1 VSTYLS
7 KSDFKVARTCA
18 TKLYYRKL
26 GYPSRLQDDDYLQF
40 LADGGYMIETIAKL
54 CEPEGVPIGFD
65 DGPEVA
71 AENTLVALNTN
82 ERVVLF
88 EATLISGN
96 KIARVDI
103 LKKKGPVFHL
113 IEVKAKSVDTS
124 TSENPFRG
132 KRGGIRSE
140 WQPYLEDVAFQ
151 VGVLRELF
159 PKNDII
165 PYLCLTDRSKTTSID
180 QIFAKFQLI
189 RPKHDNRQFCR
200 PAVSYIGDVA
210 ELRTEPFLSILDV
223 SAEVEELL
231 PEVDKTSREFEAS
244 IRNGLTKIIV
254 KPNVKCRKCEYRFVA
269 NADPAQTKWDK
280 EGFREC
286 WGELAD
292 QEPSVLDYYHVSS
305 INRGPPTL
313 GGWGQGLVDA
323 LISRGLAR
331 LSDVEEADLVKTD
344 GTPGPLNI
352 RQRIQRECTNNG
364 REYFAPDLRKR
375 LGSLKYPLHFI
386 DFETSRIA
394 VPYHARMH
402 PYDQVAFQWSCHT
415 LRDKDAGLEH
425 AEWINVVDAFPNFA
439 FARALM
445 ECLGTQGTFLIWS
458 NHENSVLNEIR
469 CQMAAYNHKDDD
481 LAHWLT
487 TVVKFD
493 GHPSPNM
500 VDMCDIAKCC
510 YFHPKMRGRL
520 SLKFVLPAV
529 WESDEPLHSAF
540 PQYYKRDSNGGLM
553 NPYQTLPP
561 LPFGNPDVEDEM
573 DTDEVVTE
581 GTGAMRA
588 YQEMLYG
595 LHRDNGPIKEQWRR
609 LLLQYCELDTAAMVI
624 VWRHWTSSVE

>member
-1 VSTYLS
+1 M
-7 KSDFKVARTCA
+7 
-18 TKLYYRKL
+18 
-26 GYPSRLQDDDYLQF
+26 LQDDDYLQF
-40 LADGGYMIETIAKL
+40 LADGGYMVETIAKL
-54 CEPEGVPIGFD
+54 CEPEGVEIGFD
-65 DGPEVA
+65 DSPEVA

-103 LKKKGPVFHL
+103 LKKNGPVFHL

-132 KRGGIRSE
+132 KRGAITPR

-159 PKNDII
+159 PKSDII

-180 QIFAKFQLI
+180 QIFAKFQLV

-210 ELRTEPFLSILDV
+210 ELRKEPFLSILNV
-223 SAEVEELL
+223 NAEVEELL
-231 PEVDKTSREFEAS
+231 PEVDKASREFETS
-244 IRNGLTKIIV
+244 IRNDLTKIV
-254 KPNVKCRKCEYRFVA
+254 VNPNVQCRKCEYRFVA
-269 NADPAQTKWDK
+269 DADPAQTKWDK

-292 QEPSVLDYYHVSS
+292 QEPSILHYYHLSS
-305 INRGPPTL
+305 INRGR
-313 GGWGQGLVDA
+313 GLVDA

-331 LSDVEEADLVKTD
+331 LSDVEEADLVRAD
-344 GTPGPLNI
+344 GTLGAINI
-352 RQRIQRECTNNG
+352 RQRIQREYTLNG
-364 REYFAPDLRKR
+364 REYFAPDLHKR
-375 LGSLKYPLHFI
+375 LGSLTYPLHFI
-386 DFETSRIA
+386 DFEISRIA
-394 VPYHARMH
+394 VPYHTGMH

-445 ECLGTQGTFLIWS
+445 EWLGTQGTFLIWS

-469 CQMAAYNHKDDD
+469 CQMAEYNYNDYD
-481 LAHWLT
+481 LAQWLT

-500 VDMCDIAKCC
+500 VDMCDIAKSC

-529 WESDEPLHSAF
+529 WESDESLHSAF
-540 PQYYKRDSNGGLM
+540 PQYCKHDSNGGLM

-561 LPFGNPDVEDEM
+561 LPFGNPDAEDEM
-573 DTDEVVTE
+573 DTDQVVTE

-595 LHRDNGPIKEQWRR
+595 LHRSNEPIKEQWRR

-624 VWRHWTSSVE
+624 VWRHWTRDTV